1 MKGTLI
7 ATVGILGLA
16 AASAQLV
23 CAADS
28 PRVRAA
34 DLVQQIRRADYAGD
48 RASLKRL
55 HGELEPLATDAAI
68 AARIRYWQGFA
79 LWRRAFNGFND
90 AATPKD
96 LMDDLTAATRDFDA
110 ALAIDPRFADAQVGA
125 ISCLSNLAYFD
136 RADPAKIKEWIARV
150 GPRIEDVK
158 AKDPDNPR
166 FLWVIGANKWYA
178 PPERGGGQAPAI
190 ALYEK
195 GLAEARKRKSAT
207 PDPLEPTWGEPELL
221 MNLAWSNLNRTAPDL
236 DAAERYARSALDLVP
251 YWHYVRDILLIQI
264 RDAKSKK
271 GA

>member
-34 DLVQQIRRADYAGD
+34 ELVERIRRADYAGD

-55 HGELEPLATDAAI
+55 REDLEPFATDATI
-68 AARIRYWQGFA
+68 ASRVRYWQGFA

-90 AATPKD
+90 QASPKE
-96 LMDDLTAATRDFDA
+96 LGDDLSAAVRDFDA
-110 ALAIDPRFADAQVGA
+110 ALAIDPKFVDAQTGA
-125 ISCLSNLAYFD
+125 ISCLSNLAFLN
-136 RADPAKIKEWIARV
+136 RADAGAIEEFVRRVRPRVDSARSL
-150 GPRIEDVK
+150 
-158 AKDPDNPR
+158 DPDNPR
-166 FLWVIGANKWYA
+166 LLWVLGANKWYA

-195 GLAEARKRKSAT
+195 GLAEARKRKSAAT
-207 PDPLEPTWGEPELL
+207 DPLEPTWGEPELL
-221 MNLAWSNLNRTAPDL
+221 MNLAWSNLNKTAPDL

-251 YWHYVRDILLIQI
+251 DWHYVRDILRVQI